1 MQKQAPWLFGSP
13 SSQVVLVNV
22 CKYFLCMVE
31 NANYPSNSR
40 VVVLFVQVVIICGIN
55 FGNYLTLLCN
65 EGKFENYT
73 KGLDSSIKR
82 TWSLVHYTKA
92 MIPTWT
98 LHKS

>member
-40 VVVLFVQVVIICGIN
+40 VVVGHRFPFVQVVIIHGIN
-55 FGNYLTLLCN
+55 FGHYLTLLCN
-65 EGKFENYT
+65 K
-73 KGLDSSIKR
+73 
-82 TWSLVHYTKA
+82 SLCLKITQKDLTVASNVLGH
-92 MIPTWT
+92 
-98 LHKS
+98 